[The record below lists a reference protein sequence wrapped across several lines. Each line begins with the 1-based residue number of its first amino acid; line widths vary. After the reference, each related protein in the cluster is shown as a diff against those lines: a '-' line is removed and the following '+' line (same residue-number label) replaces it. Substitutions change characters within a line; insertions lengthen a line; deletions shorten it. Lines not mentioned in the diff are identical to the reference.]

1 MAGLLAQAYP
11 ETATSRA
18 WQCHDAVSQ
27 PLQWRDRR
35 GLYPFPL
42 AWTLQSYGGGPSLS
56 RYDEVARGAKFGYY
70 RAMSYQAITI
80 YTDGGCLGNPGP
92 GGWAY
97 VLSADGVF
105 SKESSGSE
113 HDTTNNR
120 MELTAVIEALKAA
133 QELGS
138 VRIDLY
144 TDSQYVKNGITSWIH
159 KWKANGWRTAT

>member
-1 MAGLLAQAYP
+1 
-11 ETATSRA
+11 
-18 WQCHDAVSQ
+18 
-27 PLQWRDRR
+27 
-35 GLYPFPL
+35 
-42 AWTLQSYGGGPSLS
+42 
-56 RYDEVARGAKFGYY
+56 
-70 RAMSYQAITI
+70 MSYQAITI

-159 KWKANGWRTAT
+159 KWKANGWRTAAKDPVKNKEYWLALDALASSLPVNWHWVKGHAGIEGNERCDLLVKAAMESIR